1 MPKLK
6 LHAIVGN
13 NGEEEED
20 EELKFEQKEDGVK
33 NFTNDSEL
41 FCRSPRNMDQSKAM
55 AIRSFNDV
63 DGSGS

>member
-13 NGEEEED
+13 NGEEAEE
-20 EELKFEQKEDGVK
+20 EELIFDQKEESVK

-41 FCRSPRNMDQSKAM
+41 FCHSPRNMHQSRAE
-55 AIRSFNDV
+55 AIRSFNNA